1 MGYERNLAIQQK
13 HRIQQSD
20 RRIRMLETEA
30 ETLRGARK
38 ILERWNSSLECW
50 MCEIDRITT
59 DPRVRH
65 ITRRALSFLREPVP
79 VGENLDL
86 YESALDFIK
95 WERRSRTS
103 AFAEG
108 KDTPRKHLRKE
119 TRDSVV
125 SRG

>member
-1 MGYERNLAIQQK
+1 MGYDRNIAIQQK
-13 HRIQQSD
+13 HRIQQSE
-20 RRIRMLETEA
+20 RCIRSLETEV

-59 DPRVRH
+59 DPRIRS

-79 VGENLDL
+79 VGENLDI

-95 WERRSRTS
+95 WERRGNTSSFGARETSRTS
-103 AFAEG
+103 RRQE
-108 KDTPRKHLRKE
+108 KLKLPHRTE
-119 TRDSVV
+119 
-125 SRG
+125 